1 MQPLRVA
8 QSLSSAIHKWGYME
22 LWGLPLHPCTS
33 IQRNTSLPELDLQK
47 HEFKTDKT
55 EADELDKLTTN
66 SN

>member
-1 MQPLRVA
+1 
-8 QSLSSAIHKWGYME
+8 ME
-22 LWGLPLHPCTS
+22 LGGLPLHPCTS